1 MDTTSWTEADACTDQ
16 DRNPYCKIDARAYW
30 DLSYTYRRPDVFG
43 FGYMAANVAMR
54 NLFNAEPKAFPSG
67 VGYESYLDS
76 IMGRQLFVRMT
87 VGF

>member
-1 MDTTSWTEADACTDQ
+1 M
-16 DRNPYCKIDARAYW
+16 
-30 DLSYTYRRPDVFG
+30 G
-43 FGYMAANVAMR
+43 FGYVAGNVAMR
-54 NLFNAEPKAFPSG
+54 NIFNAEPKAFPSG